1 MTCMLSAPV
10 DVRDPYAS
18 YGKSTYVA
26 TFHADSTELD
36 RFTALEKNGSRL
48 NPQHAG

>member
-1 MTCMLSAPV
+1 MICTLSASI

-26 TFHADSTELD
+26 TFHADSTELN

-48 NPQHAG
+48 DPQHAG